1 MLPISAFFRI
11 PRPHRE
17 IALLLVWGICMWVV
31 PSTAAGAGAQKFV
44 CDASGPVPVTFV
56 KTSRGNLPLI
66 RWVKKTFSGFGYD
79 PVQRCRETS
88 LRLTT
93 FHNAGQLKTMRSGTT
108 HGYPVLCVDGG
119 VVGSAC
125 ERQNVLLTFDRGVD
139 PQAIGRQLTDLRA
152 RAQKG
157 AISL

>member
-11 PRPHRE
+11 PYPRRK
-17 IALLLVWGICMWVV
+17 IAFLLIWGICLWVL
-31 PSTAAGAGAQKFV
+31 PSIAAGAGAQKFV

-66 RWVKKTFSGFGYD
+66 RWVNKTFTGFGYD
-79 PVQRCRETS
+79 PIQRCRETS
-88 LRLTT
+88 FRLTT
-93 FHNAGQLKTMRSGTT
+93 FHDAGRLKTIRSGTT

-119 VVGSAC
+119 SEGSAC
-125 ERQNVLLTFDRGVD
+125 ERQHVLLTLDKGVD
-139 PQAIGRQLTDLRA
+139 PKSIGRQLTDLRA